1 MSAGGMLTRWRGA
14 MAQARIALNARAVK
28 DSPGENRIRRD
39 QAIIDYTRATDTL
52 MDHLSL
58 MDDAGDLRRIEALLK
73 EDL

>member
-1 MSAGGMLTRWRGA
+1 MSAGDMLTRWRGA

-28 DSPGENRIRRD
+28 SSPAFNRIKRD
-39 QAIIDYTRATDTL
+39 EAIIAYTRATDAL

-73 EDL
+73 EGL